1 MHRKC
6 LPSPICLLITYDK
19 WKVTPSLNSRFLPLI
34 FCMAPFIHEQ
44 TRTKP
49 LFLTTALRGLW
60 LLSLFP
66 TKGKCLNAQEIL
78 DFFSSLSFSFTPL
91 HLYLQRGLGNHI
103 KSLICTYT
111 AYSHLCGTLK
121 ESFKLGGEFVLSYLF
136 LLAARIH
143 QVKLPLTRSFMGV

>member
-1 MHRKC
+1 
-6 LPSPICLLITYDK
+6 
-19 WKVTPSLNSRFLPLI
+19 
-34 FCMAPFIHEQ
+34 MAPFIHEQ

-78 DFFSSLSFSFTPL
+78 FSNDFFISKNDFFSSLSFSFAPL

-111 AYSHLCGTLK
+111 AYSHLRGTLK

-136 LLAARIH
+136 LLAARLH